1 MKKRVISKPRKRL
14 TTVHTDR
21 SIVRFKVVV
30 EEKAILKRVRD
41 LAKQINRD
49 YAGKTLHVVGILED
63 GFVFM
68 ADLIRALTVP
78 VVCSFVRLQV
88 RDSKPGMV
96 AMREILYIPP
106 VDAVGKDILVID
118 GVLESGLTVD
128 HLCRILLAQ
137 RPASLRTAVLIDKVA
152 ERKVEVPV
160 DYTGFQLSG
169 RFWVGY
175 GLGHQGQFRN
185 LPFLAR
191 VTE

>member
-1 MKKRVISKPRKRL
+1 MKKRATSKLKKRL
-14 TTVHTDR
+14 TAVHTDG
-21 SIVRFKVVV
+21 SLVRFKVVV
-30 EEKAILKRVRD
+30 EEKAIRKRVRE

-49 YAGKTLHVVGILED
+49 YAGKSLQVVGILED

-78 VVCSFVRLQV
+78 VACSFVRLQV
-88 RDSKPGMV
+88 RDSKPGLV

-106 VDAVGKDILVID
+106 VDAAGKNILIID
-118 GVLESGLTVD
+118 GILESGLTVD
-128 HLCRILLAQ
+128 HLCRTLLAQ

-160 DYTGFQLSG
+160 DYAGFQLSG

-175 GLGHQGQFRN
+175 GLGFEGQFRN

-191 VTE
+191 VAE

>member
-1 MKKRVISKPRKRL
+1 MKKRATSKPKERL
-14 TTVHTDR
+14 TAVHTDG
-21 SIVRFKVVV
+21 SLVRFKVVV
-30 EEKAILKRVRD
+30 EEKAIRKRVRE

-49 YAGKTLHVVGILED
+49 YAGKSLQVVGILED

-78 VVCSFVRLQV
+78 VACSFVRLQV
-88 RDSKPGMV
+88 RDSKPGLV

-106 VDAVGKDILVID
+106 VDAAGKNILIID
-118 GVLESGLTVD
+118 GILESGLTVD

-137 RPASLRTAVLIDKVA
+137 RPASLRTVVLIDKVA

-160 DYTGFQLSG
+160 DYSAFQLSG

-175 GLGHQGQFRN
+175 GLGYQGQFRN
-185 LPFLAR
+185 LPFLAQ